1 VKPFVVNRH
10 GRLVFP
16 ANFLGDLDFSVLETL
31 EQFTAVIGRDFEA
44 KAPTGTDILARVES
58 GAYPGRFE
66 LLRDLGQNLYWVNRY
81 AITMFDKRPT
91 RWRDLPKRRDDV
103 FLPVLTPWEDSER
116 KVAAVERAFQALPA
130 TWDIDTENKVFDLM
144 FGLFRTKL
152 HHATELPAIKPTVA
166 EFLDQPE
173 ALTFVMPEYDPDY
186 PVFRTE
192 DILDAHEEVPELEA
206 LMRWAMVLHNQ
217 YPWDRSRTELRGP
230 GEIGDDD
237 FVVAFHPRTRD
248 VMAFIERVKQSA
260 SSGQGALSGQGTADQ
275 ADVAR
280 PETIE
285 AVEPA
290 APYPPV
296 RVREAFA
303 VQPKLEALAIV
314 RGEHVCANA
323 DVIRNAS
330 FSWSPMSAGEIAA
343 KTGIEQR
350 RYTSREPEQLAL
362 PAARAALA
370 KSGRDPAEIGAVLV
384 STCTSNRQIPS
395 MACWLSGELGLQQTH
410 ASIDMVA
417 ACAGLPYGLAEA
429 IRQLQEVRRP
439 VLLVCVEK
447 FSDKIGSVRT
457 SRMIFGDGAAA
468 MVLSPAAAG
477 VTGDV
482 EVVQTYASG
491 PHSEV
496 NSIIWPNR
504 EFDGDITVYGPEVKA
519 LVQRYL
525 LQMLGELG
533 DQPDPDEP
541 ENPARTLLESIELI
555 IPHQANKT
563 MILNLAG
570 KAGLSAGQLYFNVER
585 MGNVSAASIPIA
597 VYDAVRDGVITRPT
611 RVFAPGFGA
620 GAVGGYAVM
629 RVDPA
634 IVADEVVLDIL
645 QDAAQSAPGQGSVGR
660 MAGST
665 SDDIR
670 TAFGD

>member
-1 VKPFVVNRH
+1 MKPFVINRH

-16 ANFLGDLDFSVLETL
+16 ANFLGDLDFSVLESL
-31 EQFTAVIGRDFEA
+31 DQFTAVIGRDFEA

-58 GAYPGRFE
+58 GGYPGRFE

-91 RWRDLPKRRDDV
+91 RWRDLAKRRDDV
-103 FLPVLTPWEDSER
+103 FLPVLTPWEGGGR
-116 KVAAVERAFQALPA
+116 KVAAVEQAFRALPA
-130 TWDIDTENKVFDLM
+130 TWDDEAENRVFDLL
-144 FGLFRTKL
+144 FGVFSTKL
-152 HHATELPAIKPTVA
+152 HHATELPPIKPTVA
-166 EFLDQPE
+166 EFLAQPG
-173 ALTFVMPEYDPDY
+173 ALTFVMPGHDPDY
-186 PVFRTE
+186 PVFTTE
-192 DILDAHEEVPELEA
+192 EILDAHEDVPELEA

-217 YPWDRSRTELRGP
+217 YPWDRARTELRGP
-230 GEIGDDD
+230 GEIGDDN
-237 FVVAFHPRTRD
+237 FVVALHPRTRD
-248 VMAFIERVKQSA
+248 VMAFIERVKRSA
-260 SSGQGALSGQGTADQ
+260 GSGQAA
-275 ADVAR
+275 APAR
-280 PETIE
+280 KAGIE
-285 AVEPA
+285 AVEPV

-303 VQPKLEALAIV
+303 VQPRFEALAIV
-314 RGEHVCANA
+314 RGEHVCDNA

-330 FSWSPMSAGEIAA
+330 FSWSPMSADEIAA

-362 PAARAALA
+362 HAARAALA
-370 KSGRDPAEIGAVLV
+370 KSGRSPAEIGAVLV

-395 MACWLSGELGLQQTH
+395 IACWLSGELGQQQTH
-410 ASIDMVA
+410 ASVDMVA
-417 ACAGLPYGLAEA
+417 ACAGFPYGVSEA
-429 IRQLQEVRRP
+429 ARQLQEVRRP

-468 MVLSPAAAG
+468 MVIAPAPAG
-477 VTGDV
+477 EDGDV

-491 PHSEV
+491 PYSEV
-496 NSIIWPNR
+496 NSIIWPNS

-519 LVQRYL
+519 LVRRYL
-525 LQMLGELG
+525 AQMLGELG
-533 DQPDPDEP
+533 GQPDPDDLEGSG
-541 ENPARTLLESIELI
+541 RTLLDSIDLI

-597 VYDAVRDGVITRPT
+597 IYDAVRDGVITRPV

-620 GAVGGYAVM
+620 GAVGGYAVI

-634 IVADEVVLDIL
+634 IVADEVVLDVL
-645 QDAAQSAPGQGSVGR
+645 PDDRPTPGRASTATG
-660 MAGST
+660 GST

-670 TAFGD
+670 AAFGE